1 MKNKISLLLMLFV
14 SANFL
19 FAQQS
24 RNGISYQAL
33 ILETNVEELPGVNN
47 VQSPLVNTQICLAF
61 TILDAFGN
69 EEYKEYV
76 VTTIDSFGMVNEIIG
91 TGQQVSFNGWNDIV
105 WTADSKS
112 LMVEL
117 DKTGSCTGFELISN
131 EVLTAVPFA
140 LYSPGSGVQGIDG
153 KSAYEIWLDLGNTG
167 TEQEFID
174 SLIGDDGDAGDA
186 GDVGDS
192 AYEVW
197 LALGNTGTEQD
208 FIDSLKGADGE
219 DGDDFAFELLIG
231 IFFLAAYS

>member
-1 MKNKISLLLMLFV
+1 MKNKNSLLLILFV

-33 ILETNVEELPGVNN
+33 ILDTNVEELPGVNN

-76 VTTIDSFGMVNEIIG
+76 VTTTDLFGMVNEVIG
-91 TGQQVSFNGWNDIV
+91 TGQQVSFNGWNDIA
-105 WTADSKS
+105 WTSDSKS

-153 KSAYEIWLDLGNTG
+153 KSAYEIWLDQGNNG
-167 TEQEFID
+167 
-174 SLIGDDGDAGDA
+174 
-186 GDVGDS
+186 
-192 AYEVW
+192 
-197 LALGNTGTEQD
+197 
-208 FIDSLKGADGE
+208 
-219 DGDDFAFELLIG
+219 
-231 IFFLAAYS
+231 